1 MPLFVLSENYLWKQE
16 IKGQFH
22 QLQVLCWE
30 DYGGGGSGRRRRRER
45 ETEAGRDTQRTREE
59 RKGRKTWRGEKDGG
73 KMEARGKEA

>member
-1 MPLFVLSENYLWKQE
+1 MGRRDSSG
-16 IKGQFH
+16 KGGWRDRQWYRITDSKD
-22 QLQVLCWE
+22 LNLI
-30 DYGGGGSGRRRRRER
+30 GGGGSGRRRRRER